1 MSPNMSHMN
10 MYSFLNATELTP
22 IYKKAGKLQGGD
34 AVQMNIKAAFS
45 SNLSAVCSLIFC
57 SVCCLTQ
64 AMELILGSV
73 PLTN

>member
-1 MSPNMSHMN
+1 MSHMN
-10 MYSFLNATELTP
+10 MYSYLNATELTP

-45 SNLSAVCSLIFC
+45 SNLSAMCLLISCSI
-57 SVCCLTQ
+57 CCLIRV
-64 AMELILGSV
+64 MNLILGSF